1 MAVKKKKPI
10 AKAGMVAKSLENALV
25 NLEAAFES
33 GTNAVAERAQNGS
46 QYAKLVARLSKKRA
60 TLLKR
65 KKLATTRVQKEP
77 SADNNK
83 ALRDVKKE
91 LDSVTKELGKA
102 KIVKDANNAELSD
115 LRASL
120 KRATAYRK
128 GVAAADKVLN
138 QPKKKSRRKKAVS
151 S

>member
-91 LDSVTKELGKA
+91 LDGVT
-102 KIVKDANNAELSD
+102 
-115 LRASL
+115 
-120 KRATAYRK
+120 
-128 GVAAADKVLN
+128 
-138 QPKKKSRRKKAVS
+138 
-151 S
+151 

>member
-1 MAVKKKKPI
+1 
-10 AKAGMVAKSLENALV
+10 
-25 NLEAAFES
+25 
-33 GTNAVAERAQNGS
+33 
-46 QYAKLVARLSKKRA
+46 VARLSKKRA

-138 QPKKKSRRKKAVS
+138 KPKKKSRRKKAVS